1 MEKASMLL
9 EKTLAA
15 GASKAFIL
23 PVQDIPFDP
32 ALRAYCEANACGA
45 YGRNHG
51 CPPSVGT
58 PDEVIAQART
68 YENALI
74 FQTISELEDS
84 FDFEGMM
91 EASARHKKLTADL
104 YEDAKGFLDRCLP
117 LSAGAC
123 PVCEKCAKIDD
134 EPCRFPDKM
143 IASLETYCVNVSQ
156 LANKCGMKYTNGAN
170 TVTYFSAILF

>member
-1 MEKASMLL
+1 MGKADMLID
-9 EKTLAA
+9 KTLAA
-15 GASKAFIL
+15 GASKAFVL
-23 PVQDIPFDP
+23 PVAEIPFDP
-32 ALRAYCEANACGA
+32 TLRSYCEANACGA

-51 CPPSVGT
+51 CPPSAGT
-58 PDEVIAQART
+58 ADEVIAHAKT

-91 EASARHKKLTADL
+91 EASAKHKKLTADL
-104 YEDAKGFLDRCLP
+104 YEEFKPLLEKCLP

-123 PVCEKCAKIDD
+123 PVCEKCAKID
-134 EPCRFPDKM
+134 EQPCRFPDKM
-143 IASLETYCVNVSQ
+143 IASLETYCVNVSN

-170 TVTYFSAILF
+170 TVTYFSAVLF